1 MGAVSLVTLPV
12 GSSFACAFRRLLG
25 PVCLFLQ
32 NSRNSSSAL
41 TSLIRSSRRGSDP
54 PLSFEGLFERVVVEK
69 LRHPIGQDDFE
80 PLLGLPTGY
89 DSSPSSPE
97 SYEGSH
103 GMHSDEVKSLFAS

>member
-1 MGAVSLVTLPV
+1 MNTEHFVGAVSLVTLPV

-80 PLLGLPTGY
+80 PLLGLPTGMIH
-89 DSSPSSPE
+89 PLPAQKA
-97 SYEGSH
+97 
-103 GMHSDEVKSLFAS
+103 MKAAMACTQTR